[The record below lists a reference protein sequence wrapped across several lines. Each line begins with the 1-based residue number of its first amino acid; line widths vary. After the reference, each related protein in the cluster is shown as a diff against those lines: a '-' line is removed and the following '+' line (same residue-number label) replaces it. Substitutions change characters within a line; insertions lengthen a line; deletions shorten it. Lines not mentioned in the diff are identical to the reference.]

1 MDRNRSRRVALQQ
14 RIFEQNAVTSVV
26 LRQQAGTADPNLPID
41 LRPFVEQVHAAAY
54 RVSDQQV
61 STLRQN
67 RSDDEIFEVTIA
79 ASVGKAR
86 TQMDHA
92 LLMLQQSI
100 CEEK

>member
-14 RIFEQNAVTSVV
+14 RIFEQNAVTSVL
-26 LRQQAGTADPNLPID
+26 LRQQIGMLDPNLPADI
-41 LRPFVEQVHAAAY
+41 RPFVDQVQGAAY
-54 RVSDQQV
+54 RISDQQV
-61 STLRQN
+61 ATLRQT

-79 ASVGKAR
+79 AAVGKAR

-100 CEEK
+100 SEQK